1 MSQPVLKASAR
12 VVSRLN
18 RICPQ
23 VFPVSGLQPS
33 EHRDQIMDTKVHLKV
48 WYSIAYILAVDAF
61 V

>member
-48 WYSIAYILAVDAF
+48 
-61 V
+61 